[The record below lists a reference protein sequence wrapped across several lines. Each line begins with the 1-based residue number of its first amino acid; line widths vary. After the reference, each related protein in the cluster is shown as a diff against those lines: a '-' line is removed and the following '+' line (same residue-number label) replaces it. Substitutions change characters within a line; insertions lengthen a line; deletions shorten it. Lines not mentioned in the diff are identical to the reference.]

1 MQGNKPCIVFGPIN
15 SRRFG
20 MSLGIDLSPNQKSC
34 NFDCV
39 YCELKGAK
47 PVEEIEN
54 PPSVNEIISAL
65 KEALKAHQNIDV
77 ITLTANGEPT
87 LYPYLKELIAKVN
100 ELKGSAKT
108 LILSNGSGVRDQK
121 ICEALQGL
129 DIVKFSL
136 NSAVQSTFKKIDRNK
151 SGIEVNELIK
161 AMAKFC
167 KEFKG
172 ELVLEILVV
181 AGFNDEEEEFIALNA
196 AINEIAPHRVDI
208 GTIDRPP
215 AYNVKG
221 VDAKKLEE
229 LAKQISGVP
238 VNIAKAHKI
247 EQKYNFSEDEILEML
262 RRRPQTIAN
271 VEENFSEYSKQIL
284 NKLLQQDVV
293 YLADVAGVK
302 FYKLRA

>member
-1 MQGNKPCIVFGPIN
+1 MQDSTLIFGPIN

-20 MSLGIDLSPNQKSC
+20 MSLGIDLSPKQKSC

-54 PPSVNEIISAL
+54 PPSVNELISAL
-65 KEALKAHQNIDV
+65 KEALKVHQNIDV

-87 LYPYLKELIAKVN
+87 LYPCLKELIVKVN
-100 ELKGSAKT
+100 EIKGKAKT
-108 LILSNGSGVRDQK
+108 LILSNGSGARDQK
-121 ICEALQGL
+121 NCEALQGL

-136 NSAVQSTFKKIDRNK
+136 DSAVQSTFKKIDRNK
-151 SGIEVNELIK
+151 SGIEINELIK
-161 AMAKFC
+161 AMAKFR

-181 AGFNDEEEEFIALNA
+181 SGFNDKEEEFIALNE
-196 AINEIAPHRVDI
+196 AINEIAPHRVDV

-221 VDAKKLEE
+221 VDASRLEE
-229 LAKQISGVP
+229 LASKINGVP
-238 VNIAKAHKI
+238 VTIARAHKI
-247 EQKYNFSEDEILEML
+247 EQKYEFSKSEILAML
-262 RRRPQTIAN
+262 ERRPQTTAN
-271 VEENFSEYSKQIL
+271 VEENFSEHSKQIL
-284 NKLLQQDVV
+284 NSLLQDGVV
-293 YLADVAGVK
+293 FQTNVAGVK
-302 FYKLRA
+302 FYKLR

>member
-1 MQGNKPCIVFGPIN
+1 MQDSTIVFGPIN

-20 MSLGIDLSPNQKSC
+20 MSLGIDLSPKQKSC

-65 KEALKAHQNIDV
+65 KEALKAHRNIDV

-87 LYPYLKELIAKVN
+87 LYPHLKELVAKVN
-100 ELKGSAKT
+100 EIKGKAKT

-136 NSAVQSTFKKIDRNK
+136 DSAVQSTFKKIDRNK

-161 AMAKFC
+161 AMAKFR
-167 KEFKG
+167 KDFKG

-181 AGFNDEEEEFIALNA
+181 AGFNDKEEEFITLNE
-196 AINEIAPHRVDI
+196 AINEIAPHRVDV

-221 VDAKKLEE
+221 VDASRLEE
-229 LAKQISGVP
+229 LASKIKGVP
-238 VNIAKAHKI
+238 VTIARAHKV
-247 EQKYNFSEDEILEML
+247 EQKYEFSKSEILAML
-262 RRRPQTIAN
+262 ERRPQTTAN
-271 VEENFSEYSKQIL
+271 VEENFSEHSKQIL
-284 NKLLQQDVV
+284 NSLLQTGAV
-293 YLADVAGVK
+293 YQTDVAGVK
-302 FYKLRA
+302 FYKLR

>member
-1 MQGNKPCIVFGPIN
+1 MQGSKPCIVFGPIN

-20 MSLGIDLSPNQKSC
+20 MSLGIDLSPKQKSC

-39 YCELKGAK
+39 YCELSGAK
-47 PVEEIEN
+47 TVETIEN
-54 PPSVNEIISAL
+54 PPSVDEIISAL
-65 KEALKAHQNIDV
+65 KEALKTHQNIDV

-108 LILSNGSGVRDQK
+108 LILSNGSGVRDPK
-121 ICEALQGL
+121 ICEALHGL

-136 NSAVQSTFKKIDRNK
+136 DSALQSTFKKIDRNK
-151 SGIEVNELIK
+151 SGIEVGELIK
-161 AMAKFC
+161 AMAKFR

-181 AGFNDEEEEFIALNA
+181 AGFNDKEEEFIALNT

-229 LAKQISGVP
+229 LAKQISCVP

-271 VEENFSEYSKQIL
+271 VEENFSDSSKQTL
-284 NKLLQQDVV
+284 AKFLQQDVV

>member
-1 MQGNKPCIVFGPIN
+1 MQDSTIVFGPIN

-20 MSLGIDLSPNQKSC
+20 MSLGIDLSPKQKSC

-65 KEALKAHQNIDV
+65 KEALKVHQNIDV

-87 LYPYLKELIAKVN
+87 LYPYLKELIVKVN
-100 ELKGSAKT
+100 EIKGKAKT
-108 LILSNGSGVRDQK
+108 LILSNGSGARDQK

-136 NSAVQSTFKKIDRNK
+136 DSAVQSTFKKIDRNK

-161 AMAKFC
+161 AMAKFR

-181 AGFNDEEEEFIALNA
+181 TGFNDKEEEFIALNE
-196 AINEIAPHRVDI
+196 AINEIAPHRVDV

-221 VDAKKLEE
+221 VETSRLEE
-229 LAKQISGVP
+229 LASKINGVP
-238 VNIAKAHKI
+238 VTIARAHKI
-247 EQKYNFSEDEILEML
+247 EQKYKFSKSEILAML
-262 RRRPQTIAN
+262 ERRPQTMAN
-271 VEENFSEYSKQIL
+271 VEENFSEHSKQIL
-284 NKLLQQDVV
+284 NSLLQDDAV
-293 YLADVAGVK
+293 YQTDVAGVK
-302 FYKLRA
+302 FYKLR

>member
-1 MQGNKPCIVFGPIN
+1 MQDSTPVFGPIN

-20 MSLGIDLSPNQKSC
+20 MSLGIDLSPKQKSC

-65 KEALKAHQNIDV
+65 KEALKAHRNIDV

-87 LYPYLKELIAKVN
+87 LYPHLKELVAKVN
-100 ELKGSAKT
+100 EIKGKAKT

-136 NSAVQSTFKKIDRNK
+136 DSAVQSTFKKIDRNK

-161 AMAKFC
+161 AMAKFR

-181 AGFNDEEEEFIALNA
+181 AGFNDKEEEFTALNE
-196 AINEIAPHRVDI
+196 AINEIAPHRVDV

-221 VDAKKLEE
+221 VDASRLEE
-229 LAKQISGVP
+229 LASKINGVP
-238 VNIAKAHKI
+238 VTIARAHKI
-247 EQKYNFSEDEILEML
+247 EQKYEFSKSEILAML
-262 RRRPQTIAN
+262 ERRPQTTAN
-271 VEENFSEYSKQIL
+271 VEENFSEHSKQIL
-284 NKLLQQDVV
+284 NKLLQDGAV
-293 YLADVAGVK
+293 YQTDVAGVK
-302 FYKLRA
+302 FYKLR

>member
-1 MQGNKPCIVFGPIN
+1 VQDSTLIFGPIN

-20 MSLGIDLSPNQKSC
+20 MSLGIDLSPKQKSC

-54 PPSVNEIISAL
+54 PPSVNEIMGAL

-87 LYPYLKELIAKVN
+87 LYPHLKELIAKVN
-100 ELKGSAKT
+100 EIKGKAKT
-108 LILSNGSGVRDQK
+108 LILSNGSGARDQK

-136 NSAVQSTFKKIDRNK
+136 DSAVQSTFKKIDRNK
-151 SGIEVNELIK
+151 SGIEVGELVK
-161 AMAKFC
+161 AMAKFR
-167 KEFKG
+167 KDFKG

-181 AGFNDEEEEFIALNA
+181 AGFNDKEEEFTALNE
-196 AINEIAPHRVDI
+196 AINEIAPHRVDV

-221 VDAKKLEE
+221 VDASRLEE
-229 LAKQISGVP
+229 LASKIKSVP
-238 VNIAKAHKI
+238 VTIARAHKI
-247 EQKYNFSEDEILEML
+247 EQKYEFSKSEILAML
-262 RRRPQTIAN
+262 ERRPQTTAN
-271 VEENFSEYSKQIL
+271 VEENFSEHSKQIL
-284 NKLLQQDVV
+284 NSLLQDGMV
-293 YLADVAGVK
+293 YQTNVAGVK
-302 FYKLRA
+302 FYKLR

>member
-1 MQGNKPCIVFGPIN
+1 MQDSTLIFGPIN

-20 MSLGIDLSPNQKSC
+20 MSLGIDLSPKQKSC

-87 LYPYLKELIAKVN
+87 LYPHLKELVAKVN
-100 ELKGSAKT
+100 EIKGKAKT
-108 LILSNGSGVRDQK
+108 LILSNGSGARDQK

-136 NSAVQSTFKKIDRNK
+136 DSAVQSTFKKIDRNK

-161 AMAKFC
+161 AMAKFR

-181 AGFNDEEEEFIALNA
+181 AGFNDKEEEFTALNE
-196 AINEIAPHRVDI
+196 AINEIAPHRVDV

-221 VDAKKLEE
+221 VDASRLEE
-229 LAKQISGVP
+229 LASKIKGVP
-238 VNIAKAHKI
+238 VTIARAHKI
-247 EQKYNFSEDEILEML
+247 EQKYEFSKSEILAML
-262 RRRPQTIAN
+262 ERRPQTTAN
-271 VEENFSEYSKQIL
+271 VEENFSEHSKQIL
-284 NKLLQQDVV
+284 NKLLQDGAV
-293 YLADVAGVK
+293 YQTDVAGVK
-302 FYKLRA
+302 FYKLR

>member
-1 MQGNKPCIVFGPIN
+1 MQDSTIIFGPIN

-20 MSLGIDLSPNQKSC
+20 MSLGIDLSPKQKSC

-65 KEALKAHQNIDV
+65 KEALKVHQNIDV

-87 LYPYLKELIAKVN
+87 LYPHLKELIVKVN
-100 ELKGSAKT
+100 EIKGRAKT
-108 LILSNGSGVRDQK
+108 LILSNGSGARDQK
-121 ICEALQGL
+121 ICEALYGL

-136 NSAVQSTFKKIDRNK
+136 DSAVQSTFKKIDRNK

-161 AMAKFC
+161 AMAKFR

-181 AGFNDEEEEFIALNA
+181 AGFNDKKEEFMALNE
-196 AINEIAPHRVDI
+196 AINEIAPHRVDV

-221 VDAKKLEE
+221 VDTSRLEE
-229 LAKQISGVP
+229 LASKIKGVP
-238 VNIAKAHKI
+238 VTIARAHKI
-247 EQKYNFSEDEILEML
+247 EQKYEFSKSEILAML
-262 RRRPQTIAN
+262 ERRPQTTAN
-271 VEENFSEYSKQIL
+271 VEENFSEHSKQIL
-284 NKLLQQDVV
+284 NSLLQDGAV
-293 YLADVAGVK
+293 YQADVAGVK
-302 FYKLRA
+302 FYKLR

>member
-1 MQGNKPCIVFGPIN
+1 MQDSTPVFGPIN

-20 MSLGIDLSPNQKSC
+20 MSLGIDLSPKQKSC

-87 LYPYLKELIAKVN
+87 LYPHLKELVAKVN
-100 ELKGSAKT
+100 EIKGKAKT
-108 LILSNGSGVRDQK
+108 LILSNGSGARDQK

-136 NSAVQSTFKKIDRNK
+136 DSAVQSTFKKIDRNK

-161 AMAKFC
+161 AMAKFR

-181 AGFNDEEEEFIALNA
+181 AGFNDKEEEFTALNE
-196 AINEIAPHRVDI
+196 AINEIAPHRVDV

-221 VDAKKLEE
+221 VDASRLEE
-229 LAKQISGVP
+229 LASKIKGVP
-238 VNIAKAHKI
+238 VTIARTHKI
-247 EQKYNFSEDEILEML
+247 EQKYEFSQSEILAML
-262 RRRPQTIAN
+262 ERRPQTTAN
-271 VEENFSEYSKQIL
+271 VEENFSEHSKQIL
-284 NKLLQQDVV
+284 NSLLQDGTV
-293 YLADVAGVK
+293 YQTDVAGVK
-302 FYKLRA
+302 FYKLR

>member
-1 MQGNKPCIVFGPIN
+1 MQDSTVVFGPIN

-20 MSLGIDLSPNQKSC
+20 MSLGIDLSPKQKSC

-47 PVEEIEN
+47 PVEEIKN

-87 LYPYLKELIAKVN
+87 LYPHLKELIAKVN
-100 ELKGSAKT
+100 EIKGKAKT
-108 LILSNGSGVRDQK
+108 LILSNGSGARDQK

-136 NSAVQSTFKKIDRNK
+136 DSAVQSTFKKIDRNK
-151 SGIEVNELIK
+151 SGIEVGELVK
-161 AMAKFC
+161 AMAKFR
-167 KEFKG
+167 KEFNG

-181 AGFNDEEEEFIALNA
+181 AGFNDKEEEFITLNE
-196 AINEIAPHRVDI
+196 AINEIAPHRVDV

-221 VDAKKLEE
+221 VDASRLEE
-229 LAKQISGVP
+229 LASKIKGVP
-238 VNIAKAHKI
+238 VTIARAHKI
-247 EQKYNFSEDEILEML
+247 EQKYEFSKSEILAML
-262 RRRPQTIAN
+262 ERRPQTTAN
-271 VEENFSEYSKQIL
+271 VEENFSEHSKQIL
-284 NKLLQQDVV
+284 NKLLQDGAV
-293 YLADVAGVK
+293 YQTDVAGVK
-302 FYKLRA
+302 FYKLR

>member
-1 MQGNKPCIVFGPIN
+1 MQDSTIIFGPIN

-20 MSLGIDLSPNQKSC
+20 MSLGIDLSPKQKSC

-54 PPSVNEIISAL
+54 PPSVDGIISAL

-87 LYPYLKELIAKVN
+87 LYPHLKELIIKVN
-100 ELKGSAKT
+100 EIKGKAKT
-108 LILSNGSGVRDQK
+108 LILSNGSGARDQK

-136 NSAVQSTFKKIDRNK
+136 DSAVQSTFKKIDRNK
-151 SGIEVNELIK
+151 SGIEVGELVK
-161 AMAKFC
+161 AMAKFR

-181 AGFNDEEEEFIALNA
+181 AGFNDKEEEFTALNE
-196 AINEIAPHRVDI
+196 AINEITPHRVDV

-221 VDAKKLEE
+221 VDASRLEE
-229 LAKQISGVP
+229 LASKINGVP
-238 VNIAKAHKI
+238 VTIARAHKI
-247 EQKYNFSEDEILEML
+247 EQKYEFSKSEILAML
-262 RRRPQTIAN
+262 ERRPQTTAN
-271 VEENFSEYSKQIL
+271 VEENFSEHSKQIL
-284 NKLLQQDVV
+284 NKLLQDGAV
-293 YLADVAGVK
+293 YQADVAGAK
-302 FYKLRA
+302 FYKLR

>member
-1 MQGNKPCIVFGPIN
+1 VQDSTIVFGPIN

-20 MSLGIDLSPNQKSC
+20 MSLGIDLSPKQKSC

-54 PPSVNEIISAL
+54 PPSIDGIISAL
-65 KEALKAHQNIDV
+65 KEALKVHQNIDV

-87 LYPYLKELIAKVN
+87 LYPHLKELIVKVD
-100 ELKGSAKT
+100 ELKGRAKT

-136 NSAVQSTFKKIDRNK
+136 DSAVQSTFKKIDRNK
-151 SGIEVNELIK
+151 SGIEINELIK
-161 AMAKFC
+161 AMAKFR

-181 AGFNDEEEEFIALNA
+181 AGFNDKEEEFMTVNE
-196 AINEIAPHRVDI
+196 AINEIAPHRVDV

-221 VDAKKLEE
+221 VDASRLEE
-229 LAKQISGVP
+229 LASKINGVP
-238 VNIAKAHKI
+238 VTIARAHKI
-247 EQKYNFSEDEILEML
+247 EQKYEFSKSEILAML
-262 RRRPQTIAN
+262 ERRPQTTAN
-271 VEENFSEYSKQIL
+271 VEENFSEHSKQIL
-284 NKLLQQDVV
+284 NKLLQDGAV
-293 YLADVAGVK
+293 YQTDVAGVK
-302 FYKLRA
+302 FYKLR

>member
-1 MQGNKPCIVFGPIN
+1 MQDSTPVFGPIN

-20 MSLGIDLSPNQKSC
+20 MSLGIDLSPKQKSC

-39 YCELKGAK
+39 YCELKGSK

-87 LYPYLKELIAKVN
+87 LYPHLKELVAKVN
-100 ELKGSAKT
+100 EIKGKAKT
-108 LILSNGSGVRDQK
+108 LILSNGSGARDQK

-136 NSAVQSTFKKIDRNK
+136 DSAVQSTFKKIDRNK
-151 SGIEVNELIK
+151 SSIEVNELIK
-161 AMAKFC
+161 AMAKFR

-181 AGFNDEEEEFIALNA
+181 ASFNDKEEEFIALNE
-196 AINEIAPHRVDI
+196 AINEIAPHRVDV

-221 VDAKKLEE
+221 VDASRLEE
-229 LAKQISGVP
+229 LASKIKGVP
-238 VNIAKAHKI
+238 VTIARAHKI
-247 EQKYNFSEDEILEML
+247 EQKYEFSKSEILAML
-262 RRRPQTIAN
+262 ERRPQTTAN
-271 VEENFSEYSKQIL
+271 VEENFSEHSKQIL
-284 NKLLQQDVV
+284 NSLLQDGVV
-293 YLADVAGVK
+293 YQTNVAGVK
-302 FYKLRA
+302 FYKLR

>member
-1 MQGNKPCIVFGPIN
+1 VQDSTIVFGPIN

-20 MSLGIDLSPNQKSC
+20 MSLGIDLSPKQKSC

-65 KEALKAHQNIDV
+65 KEALKVHQNVDV

-87 LYPYLKELIAKVN
+87 LYPHLKELIIKVN
-100 ELKGSAKT
+100 EIKGKAKT
-108 LILSNGSGVRDQK
+108 LILSNGTGASDQK
-121 ICEALQGL
+121 NCEALYGL

-136 NSAVQSTFKKIDRNK
+136 DSAVQSTFKKIDRNK
-151 SGIEVNELIK
+151 SGIEVNDLIK

-181 AGFNDEEEEFIALNA
+181 AEFNDKEEEFIALNE
-196 AINEIAPHRVDI
+196 AINEIAPHRVDV

-221 VDAKKLEE
+221 VDASRLEE
-229 LAKQISGVP
+229 LASKINGVP
-238 VNIAKAHKI
+238 VTIARAHKV
-247 EQKYNFSEDEILEML
+247 EQKYEFSKSEILAML
-262 RRRPQTIAN
+262 ERRPQTTAN
-271 VEENFSEYSKQIL
+271 VEENFSEHSKQIL
-284 NKLLQQDVV
+284 SSLLQDGVV
-293 YLADVAGVK
+293 YQTDVAGVK
-302 FYKLRA
+302 FYKLR

>member
-1 MQGNKPCIVFGPIN
+1 
-15 SRRFG
+15 
-20 MSLGIDLSPNQKSC
+20 MSLGIDLSPKQKSC

-39 YCELKGAK
+39 YCELSGAK

-54 PPSVNEIISAL
+54 PPSVDEIISDL
-65 KEALKAHQNIDV
+65 KEALKTHQNIDV

-87 LYPYLKELIAKVN
+87 LYPHLKELIAKVN
-100 ELKGSAKT
+100 ELKGSTKT
-108 LILSNGSGVRDQK
+108 LILSNGSGVRDPK
-121 ICEALQGL
+121 ICEALHGL

-136 NSAVQSTFKKIDRNK
+136 DSAVQSTFKKIDRNK

-161 AMAKFC
+161 AMAKFR
-167 KEFKG
+167 KEFNG

-181 AGFNDEEEEFIALNA
+181 AGFNDKEEEFIALNA

-221 VDAKKLEE
+221 ADAKKLEE

-238 VNIAKAHKI
+238 VNIARAHKI

-271 VEENFSEYSKQIL
+271 IEENFSEYSKQIL
-284 NKLLQQDVV
+284 NKLLQQDVI

>member
-1 MQGNKPCIVFGPIN
+1 MQDSTIIFGPIN

-20 MSLGIDLSPNQKSC
+20 MSLGIDLSPKQKSC

-54 PPSVNEIISAL
+54 PPSVNEIIGAL
-65 KEALKAHQNIDV
+65 KEALKVHQNVDV

-87 LYPYLKELIAKVN
+87 LYPHLKELIIKVN
-100 ELKGSAKT
+100 EIKGKAKT
-108 LILSNGSGVRDQK
+108 LILSNGTGASDQK
-121 ICEALQGL
+121 NCEALYGL

-136 NSAVQSTFKKIDRNK
+136 DSAVQSTFKKIDRNK
-151 SGIEVNELIK
+151 SGIEVNDLIK
-161 AMAKFC
+161 AMAKFR

-181 AGFNDEEEEFIALNA
+181 AEFNDKEEEFIALNE
-196 AINEIAPHRVDI
+196 AINEIAPHRVDV

-221 VDAKKLEE
+221 VDASRLEE
-229 LAKQISGVP
+229 LASKINGVP
-238 VNIAKAHKI
+238 VTIARAHKV
-247 EQKYNFSEDEILEML
+247 EQKYEFSKSEILAML
-262 RRRPQTIAN
+262 ERRPQTTAN
-271 VEENFSEYSKQIL
+271 VEENFSEHSKQIL
-284 NKLLQQDVV
+284 SSLLQDGVV
-293 YLADVAGVK
+293 YQTDVAGVK
-302 FYKLRA
+302 FYKLR

>member
-1 MQGNKPCIVFGPIN
+1 MQDSTIVFGPIN

-20 MSLGIDLSPNQKSC
+20 MSLGIDLSPKQKSC

-54 PPSVNEIISAL
+54 PPSVDEIISAL
-65 KEALKAHQNIDV
+65 KEALKVHQNIDV

-87 LYPYLKELIAKVN
+87 LYPHLKELIVKVN
-100 ELKGSAKT
+100 ELKGKAKT
-108 LILSNGSGVRDQK
+108 LILSNGSGARDQK

-136 NSAVQSTFKKIDRNK
+136 DSAVQSTFKKIDRNK
-151 SGIEVNELIK
+151 SGIEVSELIK
-161 AMAKFC
+161 AMSKFR

-181 AGFNDEEEEFIALNA
+181 AGFNDKEEEFMAFNE
-196 AINEIAPHRVDI
+196 AINEIAPHRVDV

-215 AYNVKG
+215 AYNVRG
-221 VDAKKLEE
+221 VDASRLEE
-229 LAKQISGVP
+229 LASKINGVP
-238 VNIAKAHKI
+238 VTIARAHKI
-247 EQKYNFSEDEILEML
+247 EQKYEFSKSEILAML
-262 RRRPQTIAN
+262 ERRPQTTAN
-271 VEENFSEYSKQIL
+271 VEENFSEHSKQIL
-284 NKLLQQDVV
+284 NKLLQDGAV
-293 YLADVAGVK
+293 YQTDVAGVK
-302 FYKLRA
+302 FYKLR

>member
-39 YCELKGAK
+39 YCELSGSKT
-47 PVEEIEN
+47 VETIEN
-54 PPSVNEIISAL
+54 PPSIDEIINAL
-65 KEALKAHQNIDV
+65 KEALKTHQNIDV

-136 NSAVQSTFKKIDRNK
+136 DSAVQSTFKKIDRNK

-208 GTIDRPP
+208 CTIDRPP

-271 VEENFSEYSKQIL
+271 VEENFSDSSKQTL
-284 NKLLQQDVV
+284 AKFLQDDMV

>member
-1 MQGNKPCIVFGPIN
+1 MQDSTIVFGPIN

-20 MSLGIDLSPNQKSC
+20 MSLGIDLSPKQKSC

-65 KEALKAHQNIDV
+65 KEALKVHQNIDV

-87 LYPYLKELIAKVN
+87 LYPCLKELIVKVN
-100 ELKGSAKT
+100 EIKGKAKT
-108 LILSNGSGVRDQK
+108 LILSNGSGARDQK

-136 NSAVQSTFKKIDRNK
+136 DSAVQSTFKKIDRNK
-151 SGIEVNELIK
+151 SGIEVNDLIK
-161 AMAKFC
+161 AMAKFR
-167 KEFKG
+167 KGFKG

-181 AGFNDEEEEFIALNA
+181 AGFNDKEEEFTALNE
-196 AINEIAPHRVDI
+196 AINEIAPHRVDV

-221 VDAKKLEE
+221 VDASRLEE
-229 LAKQISGVP
+229 LASKIKGVP
-238 VNIAKAHKI
+238 VTIARTHKI
-247 EQKYNFSEDEILEML
+247 EQKYEFSKSEILAML
-262 RRRPQTIAN
+262 ERRPQTTAN
-271 VEENFSEYSKQIL
+271 VEENFSEHSKQIL
-284 NKLLQQDVV
+284 NSLLQDGVV
-293 YLADVAGVK
+293 YQTDVAGVK
-302 FYKLRA
+302 FYKLR

>member
-1 MQGNKPCIVFGPIN
+1 MQDSTVVFGPIN

-20 MSLGIDLSPNQKSC
+20 MSLGIDLSPKQKSC

-54 PPSVNEIISAL
+54 PPSIDGIISAL
-65 KEALKAHQNIDV
+65 KEALKVHQNIDV

-87 LYPYLKELIAKVN
+87 LYPHLKELIVKVN
-100 ELKGSAKT
+100 ELKGRAKT

-121 ICEALQGL
+121 ICEALYGL
-129 DIVKFSL
+129 DMVKFSL
-136 NSAVQSTFKKIDRNK
+136 DSAVQRTFKKIDRNK
-151 SGIEVNELIK
+151 SGIEVSELVK
-161 AMAKFC
+161 AMAKFR

-181 AGFNDEEEEFIALNA
+181 AGFNDKEEEFTALNE
-196 AINEIAPHRVDI
+196 AINEIAPHRVDV

-221 VDAKKLEE
+221 VDASRLEE
-229 LAKQISGVP
+229 LASKINGVP
-238 VNIAKAHKI
+238 VTIARAHKI
-247 EQKYNFSEDEILEML
+247 EQKYEFSKSEILAML
-262 RRRPQTIAN
+262 ERRPQTTAN
-271 VEENFSEYSKQIL
+271 VEENFSEHSKQIL
-284 NKLLQQDVV
+284 NSLLQTGVV
-293 YLADVAGVK
+293 CQTDVAGVK
-302 FYKLRA
+302 FYKLR

>member
-1 MQGNKPCIVFGPIN
+1 VQDSTIIFGPIN

-20 MSLGIDLSPNQKSC
+20 MSLGIDLSPKQKSC

-87 LYPYLKELIAKVN
+87 LYPHLKELVAKVN
-100 ELKGSAKT
+100 EIKGKAKT
-108 LILSNGSGVRDQK
+108 LILSNGSGVKDQK
-121 ICEALQGL
+121 ICEALKGL

-136 NSAVQSTFKKIDRNK
+136 DSAVQSTFKKIDRNK

-161 AMAKFC
+161 AMAKFR

-181 AGFNDEEEEFIALNA
+181 AGFNDKEEEFTALNE
-196 AINEIAPHRVDI
+196 AINEIAPHRVDV

-215 AYNVKG
+215 AYNVNG
-221 VDAKKLEE
+221 VEASRLEE
-229 LAKQISGVP
+229 LASKINGVP
-238 VNIAKAHKI
+238 VTIARAHKI
-247 EQKYNFSEDEILEML
+247 EQKYEFSKSEILAML
-262 RRRPQTIAN
+262 ERRPQTTAN
-271 VEENFSEYSKQIL
+271 VEENFSEHSKQIL
-284 NKLLQQDVV
+284 NSLLQTDVV
-293 YLADVAGVK
+293 YQTDVAGVK
-302 FYKLRA
+302 FYKLR

>member
-1 MQGNKPCIVFGPIN
+1 MQDSTIIFGPIN

-20 MSLGIDLSPNQKSC
+20 MSLGIDLSPKQKSC

-65 KEALKAHQNIDV
+65 KEALKVHQNIDV

-87 LYPYLKELIAKVN
+87 LYPHLKELVAKVN
-100 ELKGSAKT
+100 EIKGKAKT
-108 LILSNGSGVRDQK
+108 LILSNGSGARDQK
-121 ICEALQGL
+121 ICEALYGL

-136 NSAVQSTFKKIDRNK
+136 DSAVQSTFKKIDRNK

-161 AMAKFC
+161 AMAKFR

-181 AGFNDEEEEFIALNA
+181 AGFNDKKEEFMALNE
-196 AINEIAPHRVDI
+196 AINEIAPHRVDV

-221 VDAKKLEE
+221 VDTSRLEE
-229 LAKQISGVP
+229 LASKINGVP
-238 VNIAKAHKI
+238 VAIARAHKI
-247 EQKYNFSEDEILEML
+247 EQKYEFSKSEILAML
-262 RRRPQTIAN
+262 ERRPQTTAN
-271 VEENFSEYSKQIL
+271 VEENFSEHSKQIL
-284 NKLLQQDVV
+284 NKLLQDGAV
-293 YLADVAGVK
+293 YQADVAGVK
-302 FYKLRA
+302 FYKLR

>member
-1 MQGNKPCIVFGPIN
+1 MQDSTPVFGPIN

-20 MSLGIDLSPNQKSC
+20 MSLGIDLSPKQKSC

-54 PPSVNEIISAL
+54 SPSVSEIINVL

-87 LYPYLKELIAKVN
+87 LYPHLKELIVKVN
-100 ELKGSAKT
+100 EIKGKAKT
-108 LILSNGSGVRDQK
+108 LILSNGSGARDQK

-136 NSAVQSTFKKIDRNK
+136 DSAVQSTFKKIDRNK

-161 AMAKFC
+161 AMAKFR

-181 AGFNDEEEEFIALNA
+181 AGFNDKEEEFTALNE
-196 AINEIAPHRVDI
+196 AINEIAPHRVDV

-221 VDAKKLEE
+221 VDASRLEE
-229 LAKQISGVP
+229 LASKIKGVP
-238 VNIAKAHKI
+238 VTIARAHKI
-247 EQKYNFSEDEILEML
+247 EQKYEFNKSEILAML
-262 RRRPQTIAN
+262 ERRPQTTAN
-271 VEENFSEYSKQIL
+271 VEENFSEHSKQIL
-284 NKLLQQDVV
+284 SSLLQDGAV
-293 YLADVAGVK
+293 YQADVAGVK
-302 FYKLRA
+302 FYKLR

>member
-1 MQGNKPCIVFGPIN
+1 MQDSTLVFGPIN

-20 MSLGIDLSPNQKSC
+20 MSLGIDLSPKQKSC

-54 PPSVNEIISAL
+54 PPSVDGIISAL
-65 KEALKAHQNIDV
+65 KEALKVYQNIDV

-87 LYPYLKELIAKVN
+87 LYPHLKELVAKVN
-100 ELKGSAKT
+100 EIKDKAKT
-108 LILSNGSGVRDQK
+108 LILSNGSGARDQK

-136 NSAVQSTFKKIDRNK
+136 DSAVQSTFKKIDRNK

-161 AMAKFC
+161 AMAKFR

-181 AGFNDEEEEFIALNA
+181 AGFNDKEEEFTALNE
-196 AINEIAPHRVDI
+196 AINEIAPHRVDV

-221 VDAKKLEE
+221 VDASRLEE
-229 LAKQISGVP
+229 LASKIKGVP
-238 VNIAKAHKI
+238 VTIARAHKI
-247 EQKYNFSEDEILEML
+247 EQKYEFSKSEILAML
-262 RRRPQTIAN
+262 ERRPQTTAN
-271 VEENFSEYSKQIL
+271 VEENFSEHSKQIL
-284 NKLLQQDVV
+284 NKLLQDGAV
-293 YLADVAGVK
+293 YQTDVAGVK
-302 FYKLRA
+302 FYKLR

>member
-1 MQGNKPCIVFGPIN
+1 MQDSTLIFGPIN

-20 MSLGIDLSPNQKSC
+20 MSLGIDLSPKQKSC

-39 YCELKGAK
+39 YCELKAAK

-54 PPSVNEIISAL
+54 PPSVSEIISAL

-87 LYPYLKELIAKVN
+87 LYPHLKELVAKVN
-100 ELKGSAKT
+100 EIKGKAKT
-108 LILSNGSGVRDQK
+108 LILSNGSGARDQK

-136 NSAVQSTFKKIDRNK
+136 DSAVQSTFKKIDRNK

-161 AMAKFC
+161 AMAKFR

-181 AGFNDEEEEFIALNA
+181 AGFNDKEEEFITLNE
-196 AINEIAPHRVDI
+196 AINEIAPHRVDV

-215 AYNVKG
+215 AYNIKG
-221 VDAKKLEE
+221 VDASRLEE
-229 LAKQISGVP
+229 LASKIKGVP
-238 VNIAKAHKI
+238 VTIARAHKI
-247 EQKYNFSEDEILEML
+247 EQKYEFSKSEILAML
-262 RRRPQTIAN
+262 ERRPQTTAN
-271 VEENFSEYSKQIL
+271 VEENFSEHSKQIL
-284 NKLLQQDVV
+284 NSLLQDGVV
-293 YLADVAGVK
+293 YQTNVAGVK
-302 FYKLRA
+302 FYKLR

>member
-1 MQGNKPCIVFGPIN
+1 MQDSTIVFGPIN

-20 MSLGIDLSPNQKSC
+20 MSLGIDLSPKQKSC

-65 KEALKAHQNIDV
+65 REALKAHQNIDV

-87 LYPYLKELIAKVN
+87 LYPHLKELIAKVN
-100 ELKGSAKT
+100 ELKGRAKT
-108 LILSNGSGVRDQK
+108 LILSNGSGARDQK

-136 NSAVQSTFKKIDRNK
+136 DSAVQSTFKKIDRNK

-181 AGFNDEEEEFIALNA
+181 TGFNDKEEEFIALNK
-196 AINEIAPHRVDI
+196 AINEIAPHRVDV

-221 VDAKKLEE
+221 VDASRLEE
-229 LAKQISGVP
+229 LASKINGVP
-238 VNIAKAHKI
+238 VTIARAYKI
-247 EQKYNFSEDEILEML
+247 EQKYEFSKNEILAML
-262 RRRPQTIAN
+262 ERRPQTTAN
-271 VEENFSEYSKQIL
+271 VEENFSEHSKQIL
-284 NKLLQQDVV
+284 NSLLQDGAV
-293 YLADVAGVK
+293 YQTDVAGVK
-302 FYKLRA
+302 FYKLR

>member
-1 MQGNKPCIVFGPIN
+1 MQDSTPVFGPIN

-20 MSLGIDLSPNQKSC
+20 MSLGIDLSPKQKSC

-54 PPSVNEIISAL
+54 SPSVSEIINVL

-87 LYPYLKELIAKVN
+87 LYPHLKELIVKVN
-100 ELKGSAKT
+100 EIKGKAKT
-108 LILSNGSGVRDQK
+108 LILSNGSGARDQK
-121 ICEALQGL
+121 ICEALRGL

-136 NSAVQSTFKKIDRNK
+136 DSAVQSTFKKIDRNK

-161 AMAKFC
+161 AMAKFR

-181 AGFNDEEEEFIALNA
+181 AGFNDKEEEFTALNE
-196 AINEIAPHRVDI
+196 AINEIAPHRVDV

-221 VDAKKLEE
+221 VDASRLEE
-229 LAKQISGVP
+229 LASKIKGVP
-238 VNIAKAHKI
+238 VTIARAHKI
-247 EQKYNFSEDEILEML
+247 EQKYEFNKSEILAML
-262 RRRPQTIAN
+262 ERRPQTTAN
-271 VEENFSEYSKQIL
+271 VEENFSEHSKQIL
-284 NKLLQQDVV
+284 SSLLQDGAV
-293 YLADVAGVK
+293 YQADVAGVK
-302 FYKLRA
+302 FYKLR

>member
-1 MQGNKPCIVFGPIN
+1 MQDSTPVFGPIN

-20 MSLGIDLSPNQKSC
+20 MSLGIDLSPKQKSC

-47 PVEEIEN
+47 PVEKIEN

-87 LYPYLKELIAKVN
+87 LYPHLKELVAKAN
-100 ELKGSAKT
+100 EIKGKAKT
-108 LILSNGSGVRDQK
+108 LILSNGSGARDQK
-121 ICEALQGL
+121 ICEALRGL

-136 NSAVQSTFKKIDRNK
+136 DSAVQSTFKKIDRNK

-161 AMAKFC
+161 AMAKFR
-167 KEFKG
+167 KEFNG

-181 AGFNDEEEEFIALNA
+181 AGFNDKEEEFTALNE
-196 AINEIAPHRVDI
+196 AINEIAPHRVDV

-221 VDAKKLEE
+221 VDASRLEE
-229 LAKQISGVP
+229 LASKIKGMP
-238 VNIAKAHKI
+238 VTIARAHKI
-247 EQKYNFSEDEILEML
+247 EQKYEFSKSEILAML
-262 RRRPQTIAN
+262 ERRPQTTAN
-271 VEENFSEYSKQIL
+271 VEENFSEHSKQIL
-284 NKLLQQDVV
+284 NKLLQTDVV
-293 YLADVAGVK
+293 YQTDVAGVK
-302 FYKLRA
+302 FYKLR

>member
-20 MSLGIDLSPNQKSC
+20 MSLGIDLSPKQKSC

-39 YCELKGAK
+39 YCELSGAK
-47 PVEEIEN
+47 TVNAIQDPPSVEEIL
-54 PPSVNEIISAL
+54 VAL
-65 KEALKAHQNIDV
+65 KDALRTHQNIDV

-87 LYPYLKELIAKVN
+87 LYPYLQELINEVN
-100 ELKGSAKT
+100 KLKGRAKT
-108 LILSNGSGVRDQK
+108 LILSNGSGVCDPK
-121 ICEALQGL
+121 ICEALKEL

-136 NSAVQSTFKKIDRNK
+136 DSAVQSTFKKIDRNK
-151 SGIEVNELIK
+151 SGIEVSEIIK
-161 AMAKFC
+161 AMAKFR
-167 KEFKG
+167 KEFAG

-181 AGFNDEEEEFIALNA
+181 AGFNDKKSEFEALNV
-196 AINEIAPHRVDI
+196 AINEIAPHRVDV
-208 GTIDRPP
+208 GTVDRPP

-221 VDAKKLEE
+221 VDTKRLEE
-229 LAKQISGVP
+229 LAEHISGVP

-247 EQKYNFSEDEILEML
+247 EQKYNFSEEEILEML

-271 VEENFSEYSKQIL
+271 VEENFSDSSKQTL
-284 NKLLQQDVV
+284 AKFLQDEVV
-293 YLADVAGVK
+293 YLSDVAGVK

>member
-1 MQGNKPCIVFGPIN
+1 MQDSTIVFGPIN

-20 MSLGIDLSPNQKSC
+20 MSFGVDLSPKQKSC

-54 PPSVNEIISAL
+54 PPSIDEIISAL
-65 KEALKAHQNIDV
+65 KEALKVHQNVDV

-87 LYPYLKELIAKVN
+87 LYPHLKELIIKVN
-100 ELKGSAKT
+100 ELKGRAKT
-108 LILSNGSGVRDQK
+108 LILSNGSGVKDQK
-121 ICEALQGL
+121 ICEALKGL

-136 NSAVQSTFKKIDRNK
+136 DSAVQSTFKKIDRNK
-151 SGIEVNELIK
+151 SGIEINELIK
-161 AMAKFC
+161 AMAEFR

-181 AGFNDEEEEFIALNA
+181 AGFNDKEEEFMVLNE
-196 AINEIAPHRVDI
+196 AINEIAPHRVDV

-221 VDAKKLEE
+221 VDASRLEE
-229 LAKQISGVP
+229 LASKINGVP
-238 VNIAKAHKI
+238 VTIARAHKI
-247 EQKYNFSEDEILEML
+247 EQKYEFSKSEILAML
-262 RRRPQTIAN
+262 ERRPQTTAN
-271 VEENFSEYSKQIL
+271 VEENFSEHSKQIL
-284 NKLLQQDVV
+284 NKLLQDGAV
-293 YLADVAGVK
+293 YQTDVAGVK
-302 FYKLRA
+302 FYKLR

>member
-1 MQGNKPCIVFGPIN
+1 MQDSTLVFGPIN

-20 MSLGIDLSPNQKSC
+20 MSLGIDLSPKQKSC

-54 PPSVNEIISAL
+54 PPSVNEIMGAL

-87 LYPYLKELIAKVN
+87 LYPYLKELVAKVN
-100 ELKGSAKT
+100 EIKGKAKT
-108 LILSNGSGVRDQK
+108 LILSNGSGARDQK

-136 NSAVQSTFKKIDRNK
+136 DSAVQSTFKKIDRNK

-161 AMAKFC
+161 AMAKFR

-181 AGFNDEEEEFIALNA
+181 AGFNDKEEEFTALNE
-196 AINEIAPHRVDI
+196 AINEIAPHRVDV

-221 VDAKKLEE
+221 VDASRLEE
-229 LAKQISGVP
+229 LASKIKGVP
-238 VNIAKAHKI
+238 VTIARAHKI
-247 EQKYNFSEDEILEML
+247 EQKYEFSKSEILAML
-262 RRRPQTIAN
+262 ERRPQTTAN
-271 VEENFSEYSKQIL
+271 VEENFSEHSKQIL
-284 NKLLQQDVV
+284 NKLLQDGAV
-293 YLADVAGVK
+293 YQTDVAGVK
-302 FYKLRA
+302 FYKLR

>member
-1 MQGNKPCIVFGPIN
+1 MQDSTPVFGPIN

-20 MSLGIDLSPNQKSC
+20 MSLGIDLSPKQKSC

-47 PVEEIEN
+47 TVEAIQD
-54 PPSVNEIISAL
+54 PPSVDEIISAL
-65 KEALKAHQNIDV
+65 KEALKVHQNIDV

-87 LYPYLKELIAKVN
+87 LYPHLKELVAKVN
-100 ELKGSAKT
+100 EIKGKAKT

-121 ICEALQGL
+121 ICDALHGL

-136 NSAVQSTFKKIDRNK
+136 DSAVQSTFKKIDRNK

-161 AMAKFC
+161 AMAKFR

-181 AGFNDEEEEFIALNA
+181 AGFNDKEVEFMALNE
-196 AINEIAPHRVDI
+196 AINEIAPHRVDV

-221 VDAKKLEE
+221 VDASRLEE
-229 LAKQISGVP
+229 LAGKIKGVP
-238 VNIAKAHKI
+238 VTIARAHKI
-247 EQKYNFSEDEILEML
+247 EQKYEFNKSEILAML
-262 RRRPQTIAN
+262 ERRPQTTAN
-271 VEENFSEYSKQIL
+271 IEENFSERSKQIL
-284 NKLLQQDVV
+284 NKLLKDDVV
-293 YLADVAGVK
+293 YQTDVAGVK
-302 FYKLRA
+302 FYKLR

>member
-1 MQGNKPCIVFGPIN
+1 MQDSTVVFGPIN

-20 MSLGIDLSPNQKSC
+20 MSLGIDLSPKQKSC

-54 PPSVNEIISAL
+54 PPSVDEIISAL
-65 KEALKAHQNIDV
+65 KEALKVHQNIDV

-87 LYPYLKELIAKVN
+87 LYPHLKELIVKVN
-100 ELKGSAKT
+100 EIKGKAKT
-108 LILSNGSGVRDQK
+108 LILSNGSGARDQK

-136 NSAVQSTFKKIDRNK
+136 DSAVQSTFKKIDRNK

-161 AMAKFC
+161 AMAKFR

-181 AGFNDEEEEFIALNA
+181 AEFNDKEGEFIALNE

-221 VDAKKLEE
+221 VDASRLEE
-229 LAKQISGVP
+229 LVSKINGVP
-238 VNIAKAHKI
+238 VTIARAHKI
-247 EQKYNFSEDEILEML
+247 EQKYEFSKSEILAML
-262 RRRPQTIAN
+262 ERRPQTTAN
-271 VEENFSEYSKQIL
+271 VEENFSEHSKQIL
-284 NKLLQQDVV
+284 NKLLQDGAV
-293 YLADVAGVK
+293 YQTDVAGVK
-302 FYKLRA
+302 FYKLR